1 VPHLWRNGLQ
11 ARPRKRLFWL
21 CLPLALAIAI
31 SAVAGVWEV
40 SAPAAYAQEK
50 VRPWSLR
57 DLFLPRRARREDPP
71 PAARPARPRV
81 KAKKPTVRR
90 KAEPQIVIAPKAPD
104 AKAVLVVGDFI
115 GKSLA
120 EGLNA
125 VFADNPKVRIIDKTS
140 AASGFVREDHFDW
153 PGQIGEIV
161 AAEKP
166 SVVIVQIGAN
176 DRQTM
181 RIGKVRE
188 ALRSEPWLREYSAR
202 AVGFAAEAA
211 ASETPLVWVGTVPFR
226 SPKTS
231 TDMLALNE
239 IYRKVSTDVGAEF
252 IDVWEGFVDEAGSFV
267 TTGPDVN
274 GQPVKL
280 RTGDGFTTAG
290 KRKLAFYTEKPLKR
304 LLGDITD
311 PNLAPSLGA
320 PVAAVPG
327 VIIPSDRTQ
336 PMALSDPALDGGAE
350 LLGASVNIVPASAT
364 PVLNGPA
371 SDPLGPATRQEGTDS
386 KPEEKENSPK
396 SVAGRADD
404 FSWPPRQREP
414 AKTDLKPDNSPTA
427 STTNGLRPG
436 N

>member
-1 VPHLWRNGLQ
+1 LQ
-11 ARPRKRLFWL
+11 ATPRKHLIWL

-40 SAPAAYAQEK
+40 STPAAYAQEK

-71 PAARPARPRV
+71 QATRPKQRAKARKPAV
-81 KAKKPTVRR
+81 KR
-90 KAEPQIVIAPKAPD
+90 KVEPEIVIAPKAPD

-120 EGLNA
+120 EGLNT

-140 AASGFVREDHFDW
+140 NASGFVREDHFDW
-153 PGQIGEIV
+153 PGKIGEIV

-166 SVVIVQIGAN
+166 AVVIVQIGAN

-202 AVGFAAEAA
+202 AVSFAAEAA
-211 ASETPLVWVGTVPFR
+211 ASETPLLWVGTVPFR

-239 IYRKVSTDVGAEF
+239 IYRKVSVDVGAEF
-252 IDVWEGFVDEAGSFV
+252 IDVWEGFVDENGGFV
-267 TTGPDVN
+267 ITGPDVN

-304 LLGDITD
+304 LLGDIID
-311 PNLAPSLGA
+311 PNIAPSLGA
-320 PVAAVPG
+320 PMAAVPG
-327 VIIPSDRTQ
+327 VIIPTDRTQ

-364 PVLNGPA
+364 PNASAATFNPA
-371 SDPLGPATRQEGTDS
+371 GPATAQQAPAAKGED
-386 KPEEKENSPK
+386 KEASSN

-404 FSWPPRQREP
+404 FSWPRRQSEP
-414 AKTDLKPDNSPTA
+414 AKADLTPDNSPTA
-427 STTNGLRPG
+427 STSNGLRPG